1 MYTLKMNKTFFSE
14 QKGQTLIEVI
24 VALALIAFFL
34 SGVITVQ
41 LFSIKNTDYSNKKS
55 LATSLARQQLERVR
69 VLRDSVGIDA
79 LSACEINPCFVN
91 AELTPESDL
100 PTGYYRQSFIIKQAV
115 SDECTLPEITIT
127 PVPVVYKVMAEVI
140 WLGNSEVTPA
150 PNVNIYS
157 CLTDWR

>member
-1 MYTLKMNKTFFSE
+1 MNKTYFIR
-14 QKGQTLIEVI
+14 QDGQTMIEVL

-34 SGVITVQ
+34 SGVTIIQ
-41 LFSIKNTDYSNKKS
+41 LFSIRNTDYSNKKS

-79 LSACEINPCFVN
+79 LSACELDPCFVN
-91 AELTPESDL
+91 AELTPDPNL

-115 SDECTLPEITIT
+115 SNECTLPEITVT
-127 PVPVVYKVMAEVI
+127 PVPVVYKVTADVV
-140 WLGNSEVTPA
+140 WLGNSEITPA

>member
-1 MYTLKMNKTFFSE
+1 
-14 QKGQTLIEVI
+14 
-24 VALALIAFFL
+24 
-34 SGVITVQ
+34 
-41 LFSIKNTDYSNKKS
+41 
-55 LATSLARQQLERVR
+55 LERVR

-79 LSACEINPCFVN
+79 LSACELDSCFVN
-91 AELTPESDL
+91 AELTPESNL

-115 SDECTLPEITIT
+115 SNECTLPEITVT
-127 PVPVVYKVMAEVI
+127 PVPVVYKVTADVV